1 MCAKLL
7 QLCLTLCNP
16 MDCSPPGSC
25 VYVHSV
31 DILNKDAGELL
42 GASLAT
48 STSLGQI
55 LLTLQL
61 GSQPVLG
68 QLVLALGTHL
78 QGISTQRYT
87 NLSSVDKLNTLLEN
101 GNCIVRQGH
110 SSLEEGTWI

>member
-1 MCAKLL
+1 MLYPEGILGDVQCSVYVSVVSDSL
-7 QLCLTLCNP
+7 QS

-25 VYVHSV
+25 DYVHSV

-78 QGISTQRYT
+78 QGISTQRS
-87 NLSSVDKLNTLLEN
+87 LPHAWKDLED
-101 GNCIVRQGH
+101 IQ
-110 SSLEEGTWI
+110 